1 MTQIATLLS
10 NLLAHYWIES
20 EHPAVR
26 RQIITDWIEDL
37 VEFGPALVEKACRE
51 WRQTQRRRP
60 AIADVRRLCIEAQ
73 RQHSE
78 RQAIADQR
86 PGALDEDTL
95 KMWAGAEYH
104 GDFRTPVQ
112 RRQAAI
118 DAQEERY
125 RRAAAYRAG
134 KLDEYDAVHHP
145 ERLAERRRAMA
156 ANEAQRLASS
166 LPECPIS
173 RVLDEL
179 GVTSKAA
186 E

>member
-1 MTQIATLLS
+1 MTRVLAHFWTADDNEIARKAQIA
-10 NLLAHYWIES
+10 
-20 EHPAVR
+20 
-26 RQIITDWIEDL
+26 DWIEDL
-37 VEFGPALVEKACRE
+37 VEFGPALVEEAMKE
-51 WRQTQRRRP
+51 WRRTKTRRP
-60 AIADVRRLCIEAQ
+60 MIADIRRLCIEAQ
-73 RQHSE
+73 RQRSE

-118 DAQEERY
+118 DDQEERY

-134 KLDEYDAVHHP
+134 KLDEYDALHHP
-145 ERLAERRRAMA
+145 ERLAERRRAQA
-156 ANEAQRLASS
+156 AAEAERQARS